1 MIGRVSTI
9 QIKKGKEGEAVEILK
24 EVVHNTVSKK
34 VKGYRG
40 VQFLA
45 DPNTGKGYAISYW
58 DSEEDAI
65 ANEQSGYDQA
75 QIDKFNEVFAV
86 PLELIGRYDVVYLH
100 WND

>member
-9 QIKKGKEGEAVEILK
+9 QIKNGKEEKAAEIL
-24 EVVHNTVSKK
+24 EGAVHTTVSEK

-40 VQFLA
+40 VQFLT
-45 DPNTGKGYAISYW
+45 DPDTGKGYTISYW

-65 ANEQSGYDQA
+65 ANEQSGWDQE

-86 PLELIGRYDVVYLH
+86 PLELIGRYDVIFLD
-100 WND
+100 WQN

>member
-1 MIGRVSTI
+1 MIARVSAI
-9 QIKKGKEGEAVEILK
+9 QIKIGKEDEAVEIL
-24 EVVHNTVSKK
+24 EGVVLKTVSEK

-45 DPNTGKGYAISYW
+45 DPSTGKGYAISYW

-65 ANEQSGYDQA
+65 ANEKSGYDQE

-86 PLELIGRYDVVYLH
+86 PLSLIGRYDVIFLD
-100 WND
+100 WQD

>member
-9 QIKKGKEGEAVEILK
+9 QIKNGKEEKAAEIL
-24 EVVHNTVSKK
+24 EGAVHTTISEK

-40 VQFLA
+40 VQFLT
-45 DPNTGKGYAISYW
+45 DPDTGKGYAISYW

-65 ANEQSGYDQA
+65 ANEKSGYDQSI
-75 QIDKFNEVFAV
+75 IDRFNEVFAV
-86 PLELIGRYDVVYLH
+86 PLELIGRYNVVYLH